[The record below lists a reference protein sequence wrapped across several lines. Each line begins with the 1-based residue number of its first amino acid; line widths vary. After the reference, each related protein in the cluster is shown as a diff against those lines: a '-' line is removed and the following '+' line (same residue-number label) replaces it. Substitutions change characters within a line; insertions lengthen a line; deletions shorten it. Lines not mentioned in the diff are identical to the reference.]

1 MSNPA
6 AIPLVVVS
14 HSAQAVDVLRA
25 VLRHGGLTSEL
36 TSVETLDQLPAALK
50 RCQPELL
57 LCIDTDVAHL
67 TQIAALRNAHDP
79 QLALLSIRHSLT
91 EEQIGLDMAHGA
103 RDAMSLASPVRLQ
116 SVVARELRTW
126 RLDQALKDTLTLA
139 NDTHQQTLHST
150 AGTERDALAVIQDG
164 MLTSANQPWL
174 TLLGIESPDSQI
186 GLPVMDLFDESSHID
201 LKSAL
206 VACNKGST
214 GISVAVDAL
223 RGDGSTHTVTLWP
236 RIALHAGAKC
246 IELRVPLAASQEQTT
261 VNVAAVP
268 VTGLLSRQAWLEAV
282 SGRLRS
288 TLQGGS
294 RYLLCLRIDDFAQIE
309 RKLGPGDSQQVL
321 DRISAL
327 TESMLMTQDIF
338 GRFSSTG
345 WCALIE
351 RGTDRDARGW
361 AQRLQARLAL
371 QDVPWS
377 DASVKPTLSVG
388 IVTAPT
394 TSDDAGSLFFEAL
407 DALQAAR
414 EAGNTQVVMVEST
427 QSNTRT
433 VSHDEGW
440 VTAIRAALQADRF
453 RLVQMPVASLSVV
466 DTGMYDILLRMLD
479 ESGRD
484 ISPAEFLPAAQR
496 NGLMR
501 HIDRWV
507 LSAALKLA
515 ARRNPTCL
523 FLRLSTQSALDPT
536 LMTWLDAQ
544 LRVSH
549 IPPQRLCIQVP
560 EETAVAYPQEIAMLA
575 TALRARR
582 MRFALEHFGIGPAPL
597 ALLDA
602 LPVDFIKIDGSLMQG
617 LTDDAAQ
624 RERVRGI
631 ATAASGRGIAAIAE
645 RIEDAN
651 TMTALWDLGVD
662 LLQGHLIQ
670 MHEEVVLASA

>member
-6 AIPLVVVS
+6 AIPIVVVS

-36 TSVETLDQLPAALK
+36 TAIETLEHLPAALH

-57 LCIDTDVAHL
+57 LCIDAEVAQL
-67 TQIAALRNAHDP
+67 TQIAALRNAYEP

-91 EEQIGLDMAHGA
+91 EEQIGLDMSHGA
-103 RDAMSLASPVRLQ
+103 RDAVNLASPVRLQ

-139 NDTHQQTLHST
+139 KDTHHQTLHST
-150 AGTERDALAVIQDG
+150 ATTERDALAVVQDG
-164 MLTSANQPWL
+164 MLTSANHPWL
-174 TLLGIESPDSQI
+174 ALLGIESPDSQI
-186 GLPVMDLFDESSHID
+186 GLPVMDLFDESSHAD

-206 VACNKGST
+206 VACNKGGN
-214 GISVAVDAL
+214 GISVTVDAL

-236 RIALHAGAKC
+236 RIGLHAGAKC
-246 IELRVPLAASQEQTT
+246 IELRVPLAAPEVHPDVSI
-261 VNVAAVP
+261 APVP
-268 VTGLLSRQAWLEAV
+268 VTGLLPRQMWLEAV

-288 TLQGGS
+288 SLQGGS

-309 RKLGPGDSQQVL
+309 RKLGAIDSQQVL
-321 DRISAL
+321 DRVSAL
-327 TESMLMTQDIF
+327 TESMLMTQDIL
-338 GRFSSTG
+338 GRYSSTG

-351 RGTDRDARGW
+351 RGTDRDARAW

-371 QDVPWS
+371 QDSPWG

-388 IVTAPT
+388 IVTAPA

-427 QSNTRT
+427 QSNTRSVT
-433 VSHDEGW
+433 HDEGW

-484 ISPAEFLPAAQR
+484 ISPAEFIPAAQR

-523 FLRLSTQSALDPT
+523 FLRLSTESALDPT

-549 IPPQRLCIQVP
+549 VPPQRLCIQVP
-560 EETAVAYPQEIAMLA
+560 EETAVAHPQEIAMLA

-582 MRFALEHFGIGPAPL
+582 MRFALEHFGIGPTPL
-597 ALLDA
+597 KMLDT
-602 LPVDFIKIDGSLMQG
+602 LPMDFIKIDGSLMQG

-624 RERVRGI
+624 RERVRDI

-651 TMTALWDLGVD
+651 TMAALWDLGVD